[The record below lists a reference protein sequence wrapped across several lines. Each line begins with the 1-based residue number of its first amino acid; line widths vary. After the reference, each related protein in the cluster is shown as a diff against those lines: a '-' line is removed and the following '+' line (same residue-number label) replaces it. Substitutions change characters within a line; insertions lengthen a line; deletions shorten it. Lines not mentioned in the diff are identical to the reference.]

1 MFHNNFSVLKGWQ
14 GLFLKKK
21 KKRILENF
29 YFILSLQIAFDLIIV
44 LHMITL

>member
-14 GLFLKKK
+14 GLFKKK
-21 KKRILENF
+21 KDSWEF
-29 YFILSLQIAFDLIIV
+29 YFILSLQITFDLIIV